1 MHRLLI
7 DTDPGVDDSM
17 MLQWAFKRP
26 DVDVVAITAVFGNG
40 GSAITGRNALKNLE
54 IAGRSGVPVACGA
67 DKPLMRVR
75 SNRGSTVHGDDGLGN
90 SNLPFP
96 SGKPASLPAAQ
107 MIVETINRYP
117 GEIELL
123 AVGPLTNVATA
134 VLLDASIAQKVKQV
148 VIMGGAAT
156 VRGNASPV
164 AEANIRNDPEAARI
178 VFNAG
183 WPFTMIGLDVT
194 MQSMMSSEYLERI
207 YAAQTPTTDF
217 IKAIVPFYYAGYFK
231 RMGISQMPVHDSSA
245 LAYIL
250 DPSLFTCEKVYV
262 HVETQSERTFGQT
275 SPDFRG
281 QWEQAPNVN
290 LALGVDSRRFL
301 ETYAAEIVR

>member
-26 DVDVVAITAVFGNG
+26 DVEVVAITAVFGNG
-40 GSAITGRNALKNLE
+40 GSDTTARNALKNLE
-54 IAGRSGVPVACGA
+54 VAGRAGVPVARGA
-67 DKPLMRVR
+67 NQPMLRVR
-75 SNRGSTVHGDDGLGN
+75 SARGATVHGSDGLGE

-96 SGKPASLPAAQ
+96 SGKPVAMPAAQ
-107 MIVETINRYP
+107 MIVEQVNRYP
-117 GEIELL
+117 GELELL
-123 AVGPLTNVATA
+123 AVGPLTNVAVA
-134 VLLDASIAQKVKQV
+134 VLLDPSIAQKVKQV

-194 MQSMMSSEYLERI
+194 TQTVMTAEYLERI
-207 YAAQTPTTDF
+207 YAAQTPATEF
-217 IKAIVPFYYAGYFK
+217 LKAIIPFYYHGYFK
-231 RMGISQMPVHDSSA
+231 RTGVTGMPVHDSSA

-250 DPSLFTCEKVYV
+250 EPSLFKCEKVYV
-262 HVETQSERTFGQT
+262 EVETRSERTFGQT
-275 SPDFRG
+275 APDFRG

-290 LALGVDSRRFL
+290 LALGVDSARFL
-301 ETYAAEIVR
+301 SMYAAE